1 MYTKLLVPVDG
12 SGPSTAA
19 LHEVLKIMADRP
31 RIIRLI
37 HVVDLLHWNDNFST
51 GSVGDT
57 FLSSLR
63 ETGQKHLNE
72 GKDVI
77 ARHGFDCD
85 TALLESHG
93 ERAAGI
99 IISQATTW
107 SADLIVMGTHGRRGL
122 NRLVLGSD
130 AAQVVRAAP
139 TPVLLVR
146 DNQS

>member
-1 MYTKLLVPVDG
+1 MYKKLLVPVDG

-19 LHEVLKIMADRP
+19 LNEVVKIAADRT

-37 HVVDLLHWNDNFST
+37 HVVDLIHWSDNFSA
-51 GSVGDT
+51 GSLGDT
-57 FLSSLR
+57 FLASLR

-85 TALLESHG
+85 TALLESHS

-107 SADLIVMGTHGRRGL
+107 SADLIVMGTHGRRGIT
-122 NRLVLGSD
+122 RLVLGSD
-130 AAQVVRAAP
+130 AALVVRAAP